1 MADPHTPSATGAS
14 APELF
19 PPRAGP
25 GLQRRVA
32 IGRQTVSGLVLAG
45 GQARRMQPDGGE
57 PVEKG
62 LLALHGRPLV
72 AWVQS
77 YLAPRTASVYISA
90 NRCVD
95 VYARYGQ
102 VVGDDPALG
111 EDIGPLAGL
120 ASVLPQVRT
129 PWLFSLP
136 VDVPAPPPDLLERL
150 AAQAHESGAGIV
162 YAFSGRAHPLCMLLH
177 RDMLP
182 GLREFLQG
190 GERKV
195 GIWQERNGAVQAVF
209 TADDAGFFNINTPQ
223 DLLLAEQRIAAA

>member
-1 MADPHTPSATGAS
+1 MQA
-14 APELF
+14 
-19 PPRAGP
+19 AG
-25 GLQRRVA
+25 RV
-32 IGRQTVSGLVLAG
+32 
-45 GQARRMQPDGGE
+45 

-77 YLAPRTASVYISA
+77 YLVSRTASVYISA
-90 NRCVD
+90 NRCTD
-95 VYARYGQ
+95 MYARYGQ
-102 VVGDDPALG
+102 VIGDDPALG
-111 EDIGPLAGL
+111 EDLGPLAGL

-129 PWLFSLP
+129 SWLLSLP

-150 AAQAHESGAGIV
+150 AAQATSSGASIV

-177 RDMLP
+177 CDMLAS
-182 GLREFLQG
+182 LREFLRG

-209 TADDAGFFNINTPQ
+209 PADDAGFFNINTPA
-223 DLLLAEQRIAAA
+223 DLLAAEQLKFDPFSDQA